1 MSFWQE
7 NLPFIKGFFDE
18 RSTKFLELMDNAEK
32 AIDQV
37 NADQIYT
44 SKQFMR
50 IRDNFYNIVK
60 NLERQ
65 EVRDWLQNTK
75 EILNEEKKVSTL
87 NLRLTFT
94 LLPEFSIK
102 VLLKLLL
109 F

>member
-50 IRDNFYNIVK
+50 IRDNFYVSIIGDKRIIN
-60 NLERQ
+60 RQ
-65 EVRDWLQNTK
+65 
-75 EILNEEKKVSTL
+75 
-87 NLRLTFT
+87 
-94 LLPEFSIK
+94 
-102 VLLKLLL
+102 
-109 F
+109 

>member
-50 IRDNFYNIVK
+50 IRDNFYVSI
-60 NLERQ
+60 
-65 EVRDWLQNTK
+65 
-75 EILNEEKKVSTL
+75 IGEKRII
-87 NLRLTFT
+87 NR
-94 LLPEFSIK
+94 E
-102 VLLKLLL
+102 
-109 F
+109 

>member
-50 IRDNFYNIVK
+50 IRDNFYVSIIGEKRIIN
-60 NLERQ
+60 RQ
-65 EVRDWLQNTK
+65 
-75 EILNEEKKVSTL
+75 
-87 NLRLTFT
+87 
-94 LLPEFSIK
+94 
-102 VLLKLLL
+102 
-109 F
+109 